1 VDLNARC
8 PDCGVT
14 LEPVEF
20 MMQTERNP
28 KVRTGEKKEG
38 LLGTL
43 GFDDNK
49 PVDTGCCPE
58 CGLLRFYAQL
68 E

>member
-1 VDLNARC
+1 MDARC

-14 LEPVEF
+14 LEAVDL
-20 MMQTERNP
+20 MISADRNP
-28 KVRTGEKKEG
+28 KIITGEKQDG

-58 CGLLRFYAQL
+58 CGLVRLYAQL
-68 E
+68 ED